1 MAEELLD
8 DVILDDDDDDDED
21 WTRPPLLL
29 DSFPEELPDSAG
41 DELDSLTESPRFSL
55 APSSKQK
62 KQRIAQLFGQ
72 WAV

>member
-8 DVILDDDDDDDED
+8 DVILDDDDEDED
-21 WTRPPLLL
+21 WMRPPPLL

-62 KQRIAQLFGQ
+62 KQRIAQLFGK